1 MEKQLLASA
10 QAAAVSALGEALE
23 RVSASAGQ
31 TGHGASDAFRSAF
44 LAAAARER
52 ARREV
57 DALVR
62 ARLASAEAQASLRLA
77 GRREAAVLSAGGI
90 APRDYSA
97 LAAAQAVA
105 QRRERSA
112 APFMAQ
118 RPDEAERALA
128 LTYAAAEGLEATPA
142 ALEGDAADSVAAAF
156 DAAMYITHSD
166 RRTLQTCLEYVLGH
180 TAVFAPDDLD
190 VLDRALR
197 DTAPGGLLP
206 GGGRGGSDDHGMQR
220 EQAGPFAGFVAGA
233 LRGPAAAARAAAMR
247 LAREYAAALD
257 EELRDNER
265 RTVCALIADAVADW
279 RAADAAGDAAVA
291 AAAAA
296 PRRCAGDVAACV
308 RDAKMRV
315 LFPQA
320 PWPQRVSA
328 AAAAEAA
335 AAAAAAEVAAQRR
348 RWAVAPAGGAGS
360 RGVPGLSRFGLAPR
374 CVPPAGGIASHRVWR
389 LTLPVSAPQCGAAQR
404 CGCCSSD
411 APRRRAASAPRA
423 AAPAATGVARQ
434 VGRRRR
440 PVGLGRRP
448 GCPWRASGG
457 THPRG
462 AAVATRV

>member
-197 DTAPGGLLP
+197 DTALGGLLP
-206 GGGRGGSDDHGMQR
+206 GGGRGGSDDHHGMQR

-233 LRGPAAAARAAAMR
+233 LRGPAAAARTAAMR

-374 CVPPAGGIASHRVWR
+374 CVPPTTSSHRVVR
-389 LTLPVSAPQCGAAQR
+389 LTPRVSAPQCGAAQR
-404 CGCCSSD
+404 CGGCSSD
-411 APRRRAASAPRA
+411 APRRRATSAPRA
-423 AAPAATGVARQ
+423 AAAAAAGVARQ

-440 PVGLGRRP
+440 PLGLGRRP

-457 THPRG
+457 THPRR